1 MQNSSVNLLR
11 HKIRYEIMTTSE
23 VCTKCEDVVVGEDRS
38 ETLSHS

>member
-23 VCTKCEDVVVGEDRS
+23 S
-38 ETLSHS
+38 NNYILQYL